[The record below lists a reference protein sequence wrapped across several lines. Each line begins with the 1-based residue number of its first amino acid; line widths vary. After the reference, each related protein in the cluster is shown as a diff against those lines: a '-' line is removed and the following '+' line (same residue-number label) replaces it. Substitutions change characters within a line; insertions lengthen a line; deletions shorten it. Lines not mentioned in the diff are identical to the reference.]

1 MIPFG
6 FEDFDSKFAV
16 LPDVSFTY
24 EIKKER
30 DKIKDYID
38 GLKAVCQTIY
48 KILMTEKNN
57 YEIYDDDFG
66 IELSDLI
73 GENIYYVQ
81 SELPVR
87 IENALISD
95 SRILRVYDFSF
106 YRLKE
111 KSALLTKF
119 YVYTV
124 FGETEYSLE
133 VSV

>member
-1 MIPFG
+1 MIPFNL
-6 FEDFDSKFAV
+6 EDIDSELV
-16 LPDVSFTY
+16 VSDEVSFTY
-24 EIKKER
+24 EIKKDR

-48 KILMTEKNN
+48 KILMTEKNS
-57 YEIYDDDFG
+57 YDIYDEDFG

-81 SELPVR
+81 SELPIR
-87 IENALISD
+87 IENALLSD
-95 SRILRVYDFSF
+95 SRILRVCDFSF

-124 FGETEYSLE
+124 FGETSYSLE
-133 VSV
+133 VNV